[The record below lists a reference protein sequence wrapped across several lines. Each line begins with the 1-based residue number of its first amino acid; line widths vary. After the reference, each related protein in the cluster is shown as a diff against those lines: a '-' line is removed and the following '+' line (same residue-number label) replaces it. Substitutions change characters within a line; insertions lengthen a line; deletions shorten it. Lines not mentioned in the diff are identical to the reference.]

1 MLSIVFGLIAVC
13 LGLWGMITYWWYI
26 VEIMIGIFPLVLIF
40 SGVVAVLAGIKSSG
54 LMATIKSG
62 NGVKQEE
69 PEAKIRK
76 KDQ

>member
-13 LGLWGMITYWWYI
+13 LGLWGMVTYWWYI
-26 VEIMIGIFPLVLIF
+26 VEVVIAIFPLVLIF
-40 SGVVAVLAGIKSSG
+40 TGAVAVLAGIKSTG
-54 LMATIKSG
+54 LMASIKQG

-69 PEAKIRK
+69 PEVKIRK